1 MCITDDQ
8 ANKDV
13 NSFQEAEKRKSDRD
27 NEVEAERK
35 EEVSLDNLEHMRLR
49 AMEEGEVRKFCKEN
63 KISIVNK
70 RLTLEETSNNLN
82 R

>member
-49 AMEEGEVRKFCKEN
+49 AMEEG
-63 KISIVNK
+63 
-70 RLTLEETSNNLN
+70 
-82 R
+82 

>member
-35 EEVSLDNLEHMRLR
+35 EEVSLDTHATACYGRRRSAQVL
-49 AMEEGEVRKFCKEN
+49 
-63 KISIVNK
+63 
-70 RLTLEETSNNLN
+70 
-82 R
+82 